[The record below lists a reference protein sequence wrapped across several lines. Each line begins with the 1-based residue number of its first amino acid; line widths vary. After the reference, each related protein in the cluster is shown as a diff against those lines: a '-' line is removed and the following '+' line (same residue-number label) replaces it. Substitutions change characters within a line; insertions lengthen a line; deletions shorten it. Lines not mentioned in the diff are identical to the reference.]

1 MPTVAWDSPV
11 QFLKGVGPVRARAL
25 DRLGIA
31 TVSDLLRHY
40 PRTYLD
46 RTAVTP
52 IRAARPGDEVTVQG
66 EVLTAG
72 ERRTRRRR
80 TLQTVTVDDGTGV
93 LFCQWFGQSYL
104 LRQFRSGVKVLLSGR
119 IQRHAGRK
127 QLVHPDF
134 ELLGGEESR
143 LHTGRLVPVYP
154 LTSGIGQHWLRR
166 LIHETLPAVLPTA
179 DETLPPDLRRR
190 RGLCDL
196 DAALAGVHFPADADE
211 LARARARLVYEE
223 IFFIQLA
230 MGLRRRDRDALAGR
244 RLDAPGDLTT
254 RLVDGLPFALTGAQ
268 RSVLAEMLR
277 DMRSGRVMHRLLQ
290 GDVGCGKTLVALI
303 AALFVIEQGH
313 QALLMAPT
321 EVLAR
326 QHGDTIGGLCD
337 SLGVAV
343 ATLTG
348 GTPARERRQILD
360 AVHAAEIDLLIG
372 THALVQDG
380 VSVPH
385 LGLAIV
391 DEQHRFGVQQRGRV
405 TLVAQD
411 GTPPHLLVM
420 SATPIPRSLSL
431 TLYGDLDLSIIDE
444 LPAGRRPVATRLV
457 GADELDETHTFIADQ
472 IAAGRQAYVIYPV
485 IEETE
490 GQDLKS
496 AEAEYARLSR
506 GPFAGV
512 RTGLLHGR
520 LRPAEKRAAMA
531 AFAAGETDLLVA
543 TTVVEVG
550 VDVPN
555 ATVMLIHHPERFG
568 LAQLHQLR
576 GRIGRGAH
584 ASHCL
589 LVNER
594 WLPPETYERLTF
606 FCAESDGFKLAEE
619 DLRRRGPGDILGVR
633 QHGAPV
639 FLLANPLR
647 DARVVSDCAEDV
659 RRIVDADPELADP
672 AHTVLRAGFSGPQA
686 RYGGL
691 AVTG

>member
-1 MPTVAWDSPV
+1 MPAVAWDSPV

-25 DRLGIA
+25 ARLGIA
-31 TVSDLLRHY
+31 DVGDLLRHY

-66 EVLTAG
+66 QVLTAG
-72 ERRTRRRR
+72 ERRTHRRR

-104 LRQFRSGVKVLLSGR
+104 LKQFRSGVRVLLSGR
-119 IQRHAGRK
+119 IQQHAGHK

-134 ELLGGEESR
+134 ELLGGEEAR

-166 LIHETLPAVLPTA
+166 LIHETLPEVLPTA
-179 DETLPPDLRRR
+179 SETLPHELRRR
-190 RGLCDL
+190 RGLCAL
-196 DAALAGVHFPADADE
+196 DAALRGVHFPADADE
-211 LARARARLVYEE
+211 LAAARTRLVYEE

-230 MGLRRRDRDALAGR
+230 MGLRRRDRDALSGR
-244 RLDAPGDLTT
+244 RLDAPGDLTA
-254 RLVDGLPFALTGAQ
+254 RLVDGLPFELTGAQ
-268 RSVLAEMLR
+268 RRVLAEILR
-277 DMRSGRVMHRLLQ
+277 DMRSGGVMHRLLQ

-326 QHGDTIGGLCD
+326 QHGETVGRLCD
-337 SLGVAV
+337 ALGVAV

-348 GTPARERRQILD
+348 GTPARERRRVLD
-360 AVHAAEIDLLIG
+360 SVHAGEIDLLIG

-380 VSVPH
+380 VSVPD

-405 TLVAQD
+405 TLVARD

-444 LPAGRRPVATRLV
+444 LPAGRQPVATRLV
-457 GADELDETHTFIADQ
+457 TADALSETHAFIGEQ
-472 IAAGRQAYVIYPV
+472 IARGQQAYVIYPV

-496 AEAEYARLSR
+496 AEAEFARLSR
-506 GPFAGV
+506 GDFAGV

-520 LRPAEKRAAMA
+520 LRPAAKRDAMA
-531 AFAAGETDLLVA
+531 AFAAGEIDLLVA

-576 GRIGRGAH
+576 GRIGRGEH
-584 ASHCL
+584 ASHCI

-594 WLPPETYERLTF
+594 WLPPETYERLAF
-606 FCAESDGFKLAEE
+606 FCAERDGFKLAEE

-647 DARVVSDCAEDV
+647 DARVVADCAEDV
-659 RRIVDADPELADP
+659 KGIVAEDPGLTDPEHAL
-672 AHTVLRAGFSGPQA
+672 LRAGFSGPQA